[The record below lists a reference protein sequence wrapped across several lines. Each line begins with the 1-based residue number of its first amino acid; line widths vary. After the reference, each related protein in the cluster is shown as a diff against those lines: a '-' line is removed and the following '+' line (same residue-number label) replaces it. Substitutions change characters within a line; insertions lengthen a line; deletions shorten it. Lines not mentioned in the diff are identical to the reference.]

1 MPAFTSIK
9 AKAIGIAVDQGVN
22 MLYDDFDGN
31 LPKVESLINKFAGSG
46 DSINDAQLRLFN
58 MVMGYMKDPTNN
70 WRRLVDNIINNVD
83 KDVVKTFVHNFFV
96 NSVTIGGARQREVN
110 DTEGC
115 NCPWAILM
123 DPTTACNL
131 HCNGCWAANYT
142 DSKQKSL
149 TFDELDSIITQ
160 GVELGTYIY
169 LFTGGEPTLRKKDLI
184 RLCEKHPDCY
194 FSAFTNGTLVDEE
207 FADEILRVKNFMPA
221 FSIEGNRE
229 ATDSRRGAGTYDK
242 VVHAMDL
249 LRERRLPFGAS
260 ICYTS
265 QNYDSVTS
273 DEYVQFLVDKG
284 VLFAWIFT
292 YMPVGLG
299 RSRGASRHRRAA
311 CRHVRQ
317 GAQELAQQRAHLL
330 RGLLERRR
338 VHGRLHRRRP
348 PLHAHQRRR
357 RRGALRVHPLL
368 GLQHPREEPA

>member
-123 DPTTACNL
+123 DPTTRCNL

-142 DSKQKSL
+142 NANHKDL
-149 TFDELDSIITQ
+149 TFEELDSIITQ
-160 GVELGTYIY
+160 GKDLGTYIY
-169 LFTGGEPTLRKKDLI
+169 LFTGGEPMVRKNDLI
-184 RLCEKHPDCY
+184 RLCEKHPDCF
-194 FSAFTNGTLVDEE
+194 FSAFTNGTLVDEK
-207 FADEILRVKNFMPA
+207 FADEMLRVKNFMPA
-221 FSIEGNRE
+221 FSIEGFE
-229 ATDSRRGAGTYDK
+229 GATDSRRGNGTFER
-242 VVHAMDL
+242 VTHAMDI
-249 LRERRLPFGAS
+249 LRERKLPFGAS
-260 ICYTS
+260 MLLY
-265 QNYDSVTS
+265 
-273 DEYVQFLVDKG
+273 
-284 VLFAWIFT
+284 
-292 YMPVGLG
+292 
-299 RSRGASRHRRAA
+299 
-311 CRHVRQ
+311 
-317 GAQELAQQRAHLL
+317 QRKL
-330 RGLLERRR
+330 
-338 VHGRLHRRRP
+338 
-348 PLHAHQRRR
+348 
-357 RRGALRVHPLL
+357 
-368 GLQHPREEPA
+368 